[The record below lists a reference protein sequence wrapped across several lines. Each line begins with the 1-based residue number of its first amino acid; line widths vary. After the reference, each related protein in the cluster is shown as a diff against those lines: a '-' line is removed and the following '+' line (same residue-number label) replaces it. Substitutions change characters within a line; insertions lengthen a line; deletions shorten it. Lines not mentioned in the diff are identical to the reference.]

1 MNQPHAWEIGS
12 GAWGCQYDGASDGYV
27 AKLLGRVSA
36 VGNSGV
42 MVRLANPEDGEAFA
56 RLRDHDVWP
65 TRAAV
70 DAEIASRPRR
80 RS

>member
-12 GAWGCQYDGASDGYV
+12 DAWGCQYDCASNGYV

-42 MVRLANPEDGEAFA
+42 TVRLANPEDGEVFA

-65 TRAAV
+65 TKAAV
-70 DAEIASRPRR
+70 DAEIASRQQS